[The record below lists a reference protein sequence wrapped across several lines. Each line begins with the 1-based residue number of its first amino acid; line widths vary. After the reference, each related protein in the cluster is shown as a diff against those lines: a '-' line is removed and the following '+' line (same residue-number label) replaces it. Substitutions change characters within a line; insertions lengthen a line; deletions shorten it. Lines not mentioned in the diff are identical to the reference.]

1 MMGAHALLSPSA
13 AHRWIRCPPSAC
25 LEREFPSSWS
35 EAAAEGTAAHA
46 LCEHKLRK
54 FLKLR
59 SKRPHSDFE
68 DDEMDRCSDAYV
80 SFVQEQMG
88 DIPSPMVLV
97 EQRLD
102 LTRYVPEAFGTADC
116 IIVGGDMLHVIDF
129 KYGMGMLVEAE
140 HNPQMML
147 YALGALELL
156 DGIYDIQTI
165 SMSIFQPRREN
176 VCTWSLPKEELLR
189 WARDD
194 LVEKARL
201 AYMGEGEYRA
211 GEWCTF
217 CRAAVR
223 CRARAEEKLRLAK
236 EEFKYPP
243 LITDEEIEDVLG
255 EIPELIKWANAILAY
270 ATDAAVNHGK
280 VWMGFKIVEGRSV
293 RRYKDED
300 VVAREAESAGYT
312 DIFDKKLISLTQ
324 MERLMGK
331 KAFTDILD
339 GLIEKPP
346 GKPTLVPISDK
357 RPAIHTGS
365 AQSEFTA
372 ITEVH

>member
-1 MMGAHALLSPSA
+1 MGTHALLSPSA
-13 AHRWIRCPPSAC
+13 AHRWMNCPPSAC
-25 LEREFPSSWS
+25 LEREFPSSSS
-35 EAAAEGTAAHA
+35 EVAAEGTAAHA

-59 SKRPHSDFE
+59 SKRPQSDFE
-68 DDEMDRCSDAYV
+68 DDEMDRCSDDYV
-80 SFVQEQMG
+80 LFVQERMRE
-88 DIPSPMVLV
+88 ITSPMVLV

-116 IIVGGDMLHVIDF
+116 IIVGGDRLHIVDF
-129 KYGMGMLVEAE
+129 KYGMGVLVEAE

-312 DIFDKKLISLTQ
+312 DIFDKKLITLTR
-324 MERLMGK
+324 MEKLMGK

-357 RPAIHTGS
+357 RPVIHTGS

>member
-1 MMGAHALLSPSA
+1 MGTHALLSPSA
-13 AHRWIRCPPSAC
+13 AHRWMNCPPSAC
-25 LEREFPSSWS
+25 LEREFPSSSS
-35 EAAAEGTAAHA
+35 EVAAEGTAAHA

-59 SKRPHSDFE
+59 SKRPQSDFE
-68 DDEMDRCSDAYV
+68 DDEMDRCSNDYV
-80 SFVQEQMG
+80 LFVQERMRE
-88 DIPSPMVLV
+88 ITSPMVLV

-116 IIVGGDMLHVIDF
+116 IIVGGDRLHIVDF
-129 KYGMGMLVEAE
+129 KYGMGVLVEAE

-194 LVEKARL
+194 LVEKAHL

>member
-1 MMGAHALLSPSA
+1 MGTHALLSPSA
-13 AHRWIRCPPSAC
+13 AHRWMNCPPSAC
-25 LEREFPSSWS
+25 LEREFPSSSS
-35 EAAAEGTAAHA
+35 EVAAEGTAAHA

-54 FLKLR
+54 LLKLR

-68 DDEMDRCSDAYV
+68 DDEMDRCSDDYV

-88 DIPSPMVLV
+88 EIPSPMVLV

-116 IIVGGDMLHVIDF
+116 IIVGGDRLHIVDF
-129 KYGMGMLVEAE
+129 KYGMGVLVEAE

-156 DGIYDIQTI
+156 DGIYDIQKI
-165 SMSIFQPRREN
+165 SVSIFQPRREN

-194 LVEKARL
+194 LVKKARL
-201 AYMGEGEYRA
+201 AYAGEGEYCA

-217 CRAAVR
+217 CRASVR

-280 VWMGFKIVEGRSV
+280 EWTGFKIVEGRSV

-300 VVAREAESAGYT
+300 AVAREAESAGYT
-312 DIFDKKLISLTQ
+312 DIFDRKLISLTQ
-324 MERLMGK
+324 MEKLMGK
-331 KAFTDILD
+331 KAFTDILG

-346 GKPTLVPISDK
+346 GKPTLVPLSDK
-357 RPAIHTGS
+357 RPAIHTGNVR
-365 AQSEFTA
+365 SEFKA
-372 ITEVH
+372 ITEVQ

>member
-1 MMGAHALLSPSA
+1 MGTHALLSPSA
-13 AHRWIRCPPSAC
+13 AHRWMNCPPSAC
-25 LEREFPSSWS
+25 LEREFPSSSS
-35 EAAAEGTAAHA
+35 EVAAEGTAAHA

-59 SKRPHSDFE
+59 SKRPQSDFE
-68 DDEMDRCSDAYV
+68 DDEMDRCSNDYV
-80 SFVQEQMG
+80 LFVQERMRE
-88 DIPSPMVLV
+88 ITSPMVLV

-116 IIVGGDMLHVIDF
+116 IIVGGDRLHIVDF
-129 KYGMGMLVEAE
+129 KYGMGVLVEAE

-156 DGIYDIQTI
+156 DGIYDIQKI
-165 SMSIFQPRREN
+165 SVSIFQPRREN

-194 LVEKARL
+194 LVEKAHL

>member
-1 MMGAHALLSPSA
+1 MGTHALLSPSA
-13 AHRWIRCPPSAC
+13 AHRWMNCPPSAC
-25 LEREFPSSWS
+25 LEREFPSSSS
-35 EAAAEGTAAHA
+35 EVAAEGTAAHA

-54 FLKLR
+54 LLKLR

-68 DDEMDRCSDAYV
+68 DDEMDRCSDDYV

-88 DIPSPMVLV
+88 EIPSPMVLV

-116 IIVGGDMLHVIDF
+116 IIVGGDRLHIVDF
-129 KYGMGMLVEAE
+129 KYGMGVLVEAE

-156 DGIYDIQTI
+156 DGIYDIQKI
-165 SMSIFQPRREN
+165 SVSIFQPRREN

-201 AYMGEGEYRA
+201 AYAGEGEYCA

-217 CRAAVR
+217 CRASVR

-280 VWMGFKIVEGRSV
+280 EWTGFKIVEGRSV

-300 VVAREAESAGYT
+300 AVAREAESAGYT

-324 MERLMGK
+324 MEKLMGK
-331 KAFTDILD
+331 KAFTDILG

-346 GKPTLVPISDK
+346 GKPTLVPLSDK
-357 RPAIHTGS
+357 RPAIHTGNVR
-365 AQSEFTA
+365 SEFKA
-372 ITEVH
+372 ITEVQ

>member
-1 MMGAHALLSPSA
+1 MGTHALLSPSA
-13 AHRWIRCPPSAC
+13 AHRWMNCPPSAC
-25 LEREFPSSWS
+25 LEREFPSSSS
-35 EAAAEGTAAHA
+35 EVAAEGTAAHA

-54 FLKLR
+54 LLKLR
-59 SKRPHSDFE
+59 SKRPQSDFE
-68 DDEMDRCSDAYV
+68 DDEMDRCSDDYV

-88 DIPSPMVLV
+88 EIPSPMVLV

-102 LTRYVPEAFGTADC
+102 ITRYVPEAFGTADC
-116 IIVGGDMLHVIDF
+116 IIVGGDRLHIVDF
-129 KYGMGMLVEAE
+129 KYGMGVLVEAE

-156 DGIYDIQTI
+156 DGIYDIQKI
-165 SMSIFQPRREN
+165 SVSIFQPRREN

-194 LVEKARL
+194 LVKKARL
-201 AYMGEGEYRA
+201 AYAGEGEYCA

-280 VWMGFKIVEGRSV
+280 AWTGFKIVEGRSV

-300 VVAREAESAGYT
+300 DVAREAGSAGYT
-312 DIFDKKLISLTQ
+312 DIFDKKLITLTR
-324 MERLMGK
+324 MEKLMGK
-331 KAFTDILD
+331 KAFTDILG

-357 RPAIHTGS
+357 RPEIHTGS
-365 AQSEFTA
+365 ARSEFTA

>member
-1 MMGAHALLSPSA
+1 MGTHALLSPSA
-13 AHRWIRCPPSAC
+13 AHRWMNCPPSAC
-25 LEREFPSSWS
+25 LEREFPSSSS
-35 EAAAEGTAAHA
+35 EVAAEGTAAHA

-54 FLKLR
+54 LLKLR

-68 DDEMDRCSDAYV
+68 DDEMDRCSDDYV

-88 DIPSPMVLV
+88 EIPSPMVLV

-116 IIVGGDMLHVIDF
+116 IIVGGDRLHIVDF
-129 KYGMGMLVEAE
+129 KYGMGVLVEAE

-156 DGIYDIQTI
+156 DGIYDIQKI
-165 SMSIFQPRREN
+165 SVSIFQPRREN

-201 AYMGEGEYRA
+201 AYAGEGEYCA

-217 CRAAVR
+217 CRASVR

-280 VWMGFKIVEGRSV
+280 AWKGFKIVEGRSV

-300 VVAREAESAGYT
+300 TVAREAESAGYT

-324 MERLMGK
+324 MEKLMGK
-331 KAFTDILD
+331 KAFTDILG

-346 GKPTLVPISDK
+346 GKPTLVPVSDK

-372 ITEVH
+372 ITEIH

>member
-1 MMGAHALLSPSA
+1 MGTHALLSPSA
-13 AHRWIRCPPSAC
+13 AHRWMNCPPSAC
-25 LEREFPSSWS
+25 LEREFPSSSS
-35 EAAAEGTAAHA
+35 EVAAEGTAAHA

-54 FLKLR
+54 LLKLR
-59 SKRPHSDFE
+59 SKRPQSDFE
-68 DDEMDRCSDAYV
+68 DDEMDRCSDDYV

-88 DIPSPMVLV
+88 EIPSPMVLV

-116 IIVGGDMLHVIDF
+116 IIVGGDRLHIVDF
-129 KYGMGMLVEAE
+129 KYGMGVLVEAE

-156 DGIYDIQTI
+156 DGIYDIQKI
-165 SMSIFQPRREN
+165 SVSIFQPRREN

-201 AYMGEGEYRA
+201 AYAGEGEYCA

-217 CRAAVR
+217 CRASVR

-280 VWMGFKIVEGRSV
+280 EWTGFKIVEGRSV

-300 VVAREAESAGYT
+300 AVAREAESAGYT
-312 DIFDKKLISLTQ
+312 DIFDRKLISLTQ
-324 MERLMGK
+324 MEKLMGK
-331 KAFTDILD
+331 KAFTDILG

-346 GKPTLVPISDK
+346 GKPTLVPLSDK
-357 RPAIHTGS
+357 RPAIHTGNVR
-365 AQSEFTA
+365 SEFKA
-372 ITEVH
+372 ITEVQ

>member
-1 MMGAHALLSPSA
+1 MGTHALLSPSA
-13 AHRWIRCPPSAC
+13 AHRWMNCPPSAC
-25 LEREFPSSWS
+25 LEREFPSSSS
-35 EAAAEGTAAHA
+35 EVAAEGTAAHA

-54 FLKLR
+54 LLKLR

-68 DDEMDRCSDAYV
+68 DDEMDRCSDDYV

-88 DIPSPMVLV
+88 EIPSPMVLV

-116 IIVGGDMLHVIDF
+116 IIVGGDRLHIVDF
-129 KYGMGMLVEAE
+129 KYGMGVLVEAE

-156 DGIYDIQTI
+156 DGIYDIQKI
-165 SMSIFQPRREN
+165 SVSIFQPRREN

-201 AYMGEGEYRA
+201 AYASEGEYCA

-217 CRAAVR
+217 CRASVR

-280 VWMGFKIVEGRSV
+280 EWTGFKIVEGRSV

-300 VVAREAESAGYT
+300 AVAREAESAGYT
-312 DIFDKKLISLTQ
+312 DIFDRKLISLTQ

-331 KAFTDILD
+331 KAFTDILG

-346 GKPTLVPISDK
+346 GKPTLVPLSDK
-357 RPAIHTGS
+357 RPAIHTGNVR
-365 AQSEFTA
+365 SEFKA
-372 ITEVH
+372 ITEVQ

>member
-1 MMGAHALLSPSA
+1 MGTHALLSPSA
-13 AHRWIRCPPSAC
+13 AHRWMNCPPSAC
-25 LEREFPSSWS
+25 LEREFPSSSS
-35 EAAAEGTAAHA
+35 EVAAEGTAAHA

-54 FLKLR
+54 LLKLR

-68 DDEMDRCSDAYV
+68 DDEMDRCSDDYV

-88 DIPSPMVLV
+88 EIPSPMVLV

-116 IIVGGDMLHVIDF
+116 IIVGGDRLHIVDF
-129 KYGMGMLVEAE
+129 KYGMGVLVEAE

-156 DGIYDIQTI
+156 DGIYDIQKI
-165 SMSIFQPRREN
+165 SVSIFQPRREN

-201 AYMGEGEYRA
+201 AYAGEGEYCA

-217 CRAAVR
+217 CRASVR

-280 VWMGFKIVEGRSV
+280 AWTGFKIVEGRSV

-300 VVAREAESAGYT
+300 DVAREAESAGYT

-324 MERLMGK
+324 MEKLMGK
-331 KAFTDILD
+331 KAFTDILG

-346 GKPTLVPISDK
+346 GKPTLVPVSDK

>member
-1 MMGAHALLSPSA
+1 MGTHALLSPSA
-13 AHRWIRCPPSAC
+13 AHRWMNCPPSAC
-25 LEREFPSSWS
+25 LEREFPSSSS
-35 EAAAEGTAAHA
+35 EVAAEGTAAHA

-54 FLKLR
+54 LLKLR

-68 DDEMDRCSDAYV
+68 DDEMDRCSDDYV

-88 DIPSPMVLV
+88 EIPSPMVLV

-116 IIVGGDMLHVIDF
+116 IIVGGDRLHIVDF
-129 KYGMGMLVEAE
+129 KYGMGVLVEAE

-156 DGIYDIQTI
+156 DGIYDIQKI
-165 SMSIFQPRREN
+165 SVSIFQPRREN
-176 VCTWSLPKEELLR
+176 VCTWSLPKEDILR

-194 LVEKARL
+194 LVKKARL
-201 AYMGEGEYRA
+201 AYAGEGEYCA

-217 CRAAVR
+217 CRASVR
-223 CRARAEEKLRLAK
+223 CRARAQEKLRLAK

-280 VWMGFKIVEGRSV
+280 AWKGFKIVEGRSV

-300 VVAREAESAGYT
+300 DVAREAESAGYT

-324 MERLMGK
+324 MEKLMGK
-331 KAFTDILD
+331 KAFTDILG

>member
-1 MMGAHALLSPSA
+1 METHAWLSPSA
-13 AHRWIRCPPSAC
+13 AHRWMNCPPSAC
-25 LEREFPSSWS
+25 LEREFPSSSS
-35 EAAAEGTAAHA
+35 EVAAEGTAAHA

-54 FLKLR
+54 LLKLR

-68 DDEMDRCSDAYV
+68 DDEMDRCSDDYV

-88 DIPSPMVLV
+88 EIPSPMVLV

-116 IIVGGDMLHVIDF
+116 IIVGGDRLHIVDF
-129 KYGMGMLVEAE
+129 KYGMGVLVEAE

-156 DGIYDIQTI
+156 DGIYDIQKI
-165 SMSIFQPRREN
+165 SVSIFQPRREN

-201 AYMGEGEYRA
+201 AYAGEGEYCA

-217 CRAAVR
+217 CRASVR

-280 VWMGFKIVEGRSV
+280 AWTGFKIVEGRSV

-300 VVAREAESAGYT
+300 DVAREAESAGYT

-324 MERLMGK
+324 MEKLMGK
-331 KAFTDILD
+331 KAFTDILG

-346 GKPTLVPISDK
+346 GKPTLVPVSDK

>member
-1 MMGAHALLSPSA
+1 MGTHALLSPSA
-13 AHRWIRCPPSAC
+13 AHRWMNCPPSAC
-25 LEREFPSSWS
+25 LEREFPSSSS
-35 EAAAEGTAAHA
+35 EVAAEGTAAHA

-59 SKRPHSDFE
+59 SKRPQSDFE
-68 DDEMDRCSDAYV
+68 DDEMDRCSDDYV
-80 SFVQEQMG
+80 LFVQERMRE
-88 DIPSPMVLV
+88 ITSPMVLV

-116 IIVGGDMLHVIDF
+116 IIVGGDRLHIVDF
-129 KYGMGMLVEAE
+129 KYGMGVLVEAE

>member
-1 MMGAHALLSPSA
+1 MGTHALLSPSA
-13 AHRWIRCPPSAC
+13 AHRWMNCPPSAC
-25 LEREFPSSWS
+25 LEREFPSSSS
-35 EAAAEGTAAHA
+35 EVAAEGTAAHA

-54 FLKLR
+54 LLKLR
-59 SKRPHSDFE
+59 TKRPQSDFE
-68 DDEMDRCSDAYV
+68 DDEMDRCSDDYV
-80 SFVQEQMG
+80 LFVQERMRE
-88 DIPSPMVLV
+88 IPSPMVLV

-116 IIVGGDMLHVIDF
+116 IIVGGDRLHIVDF
-129 KYGMGMLVEAE
+129 KYGMGVLVEAE

-156 DGIYDIQTI
+156 DGIYDIQKI
-165 SMSIFQPRREN
+165 SVSIFQPRREN

-201 AYMGEGEYRA
+201 AYAGEGEYCA

-217 CRAAVR
+217 CRASVR

-280 VWMGFKIVEGRSV
+280 EWTGFKIVEGRSV

-331 KAFTDILD
+331 KAFTDILG

-346 GKPTLVPISDK
+346 GKPTLVPLSDK
-357 RPAIHTGS
+357 RPAIHTGNVR
-365 AQSEFTA
+365 SEFKA
-372 ITEVH
+372 ITEVQ

>member
-1 MMGAHALLSPSA
+1 MGTHALLSPSA
-13 AHRWIRCPPSAC
+13 AHRWMNCPPSAC
-25 LEREFPSSWS
+25 LEREFPSSSS
-35 EAAAEGTAAHA
+35 EVAAEGTAAHA

-54 FLKLR
+54 LLKLR

-68 DDEMDRCSDAYV
+68 DDEMDRCSDDYV

-88 DIPSPMVLV
+88 EIPSPMVLV

-102 LTRYVPEAFGTADC
+102 ITRYVTEAFGTADC
-116 IIVGGDMLHVIDF
+116 IIVGGDRLHIVDF
-129 KYGMGMLVEAE
+129 KYGMGVLVEAE

-156 DGIYDIQTI
+156 DGIYDIQKI
-165 SMSIFQPRREN
+165 SVSIFQPRREN

-201 AYMGEGEYRA
+201 AYAGEGEYCA

-217 CRAAVR
+217 CRASVR

-280 VWMGFKIVEGRSV
+280 EWTGFKIVEGRSV

-300 VVAREAESAGYT
+300 AVAREAESAGYT
-312 DIFDKKLISLTQ
+312 DIFDRKLISLTQ
-324 MERLMGK
+324 MEKLMGK
-331 KAFTDILD
+331 KAFTDILG

-346 GKPTLVPISDK
+346 GKPTLVPLSDK
-357 RPAIHTGS
+357 RPAIHTGNVR
-365 AQSEFTA
+365 SEFKA
-372 ITEVH
+372 ITEVQ

>member
-1 MMGAHALLSPSA
+1 MGTHALLSPSA
-13 AHRWIRCPPSAC
+13 AHRWMNCPPSAC
-25 LEREFPSSWS
+25 LEREFPSSSS
-35 EAAAEGTAAHA
+35 EVAAEGTAAHA

-54 FLKLR
+54 LLKLR

-68 DDEMDRCSDAYV
+68 DDEMDRCSDDYV

-88 DIPSPMVLV
+88 EIPSPMVLV

-116 IIVGGDMLHVIDF
+116 IIVGGDRLHIVDF
-129 KYGMGMLVEAE
+129 KYGMGVLVEAE

-201 AYMGEGEYRA
+201 AYAGEGEYCA

-217 CRAAVR
+217 CRASVR

-280 VWMGFKIVEGRSV
+280 EWTGFKIVEGRSV

-300 VVAREAESAGYT
+300 AVAREAESAGYT
-312 DIFDKKLISLTQ
+312 DIFDRKLISLTQ
-324 MERLMGK
+324 MEKLMGK
-331 KAFTDILD
+331 KAFTDILG

-346 GKPTLVPISDK
+346 GKPTLVPLSDK
-357 RPAIHTGS
+357 RPAIHTGNVR
-365 AQSEFTA
+365 SEFKA
-372 ITEVH
+372 ITEVQ

>member
-1 MMGAHALLSPSA
+1 MGTHALLSPSA
-13 AHRWIRCPPSAC
+13 AHRWMNCPPSAC
-25 LEREFPSSWS
+25 LEREFPSSSS
-35 EAAAEGTAAHA
+35 EVAAEGTAAHA

-54 FLKLR
+54 LLKLR

-68 DDEMDRCSDAYV
+68 DDEMDRCSDDYV

-88 DIPSPMVLV
+88 EIPSPMVLV

-102 LTRYVPEAFGTADC
+102 LTRYVPEAFGTADY
-116 IIVGGDMLHVIDF
+116 IIVGGDRLHIVDF
-129 KYGMGMLVEAE
+129 KYGMGVLVEAE

-156 DGIYDIQTI
+156 DGIYDIQKI
-165 SMSIFQPRREN
+165 SVSIFQPRREN

-201 AYMGEGEYRA
+201 AYAGEGEYCA

-217 CRAAVR
+217 CRASVR

-280 VWMGFKIVEGRSV
+280 EWTGFKIVEGRSV

-300 VVAREAESAGYT
+300 AVAREAESAGYT
-312 DIFDKKLISLTQ
+312 DIFDRKLISLTQ
-324 MERLMGK
+324 MEKLMGK
-331 KAFTDILD
+331 KAFTDILG

-346 GKPTLVPISDK
+346 GKPTLVPLSDK
-357 RPAIHTGS
+357 RPAIHTGNVR
-365 AQSEFTA
+365 SEFKA
-372 ITEVH
+372 ITEVQ

>member
-1 MMGAHALLSPSA
+1 MGAHALLSPSA

-25 LEREFPSSWS
+25 LEREFPSSSS

-102 LTRYVPEAFGTADC
+102 LIRYVPEAFGAADC

-129 KYGMGMLVEAE
+129 KYGMGVLVEAE

-346 GKPTLVPISDK
+346 GKPTLVPVSDK
-357 RPAIHTGS
+357 RPAIHTGNVR
-365 AQSEFTA
+365 SEFKA
-372 ITEVH
+372 ITEVQ

>member
-1 MMGAHALLSPSA
+1 MGTHALLSPSA
-13 AHRWIRCPPSAC
+13 AHRWMNCPPSAC
-25 LEREFPSSWS
+25 LEREFPSSSS
-35 EAAAEGTAAHA
+35 EVAAEGTAAHA

-59 SKRPHSDFE
+59 SKRPQSDFE
-68 DDEMDRCSDAYV
+68 DDEMDRCSDDYIL
-80 SFVQEQMG
+80 FVQERMRE
-88 DIPSPMVLV
+88 IPSPMVLV

-102 LTRYVPEAFGTADC
+102 ITRYVSEAFGTADC
-116 IIVGGDMLHVIDF
+116 IIVGGDRLHIVDF
-129 KYGMGMLVEAE
+129 KYGMGVLVEAE

-156 DGIYDIQTI
+156 DGIYDIQKI

-201 AYMGEGEYRA
+201 AYAGEGEYCA

-217 CRAAVR
+217 CRASVR

-280 VWMGFKIVEGRSV
+280 AWTGFKIVEGRSV

-300 VVAREAESAGYT
+300 SVAREAESAGYT
-312 DIFDKKLISLTQ
+312 DIFDKKLITLTR
-324 MERLMGK
+324 MEKLMGK
-331 KAFTDILD
+331 KAFTDILG

-346 GKPTLVPISDK
+346 GKPTLVPVSDK

>member
-1 MMGAHALLSPSA
+1 MGTHALLSPSA
-13 AHRWIRCPPSAC
+13 AHRWMNCPPSAC
-25 LEREFPSSWS
+25 LEREFPSSSS
-35 EAAAEGTAAHA
+35 EVAAEGTAAHA

-54 FLKLR
+54 LLKLR

-68 DDEMDRCSDAYV
+68 DDEMDRCSDDYV
-80 SFVQEQMG
+80 LFVQERMRE
-88 DIPSPMVLV
+88 ITSPMVLV

-116 IIVGGDMLHVIDF
+116 IIVGGDRLHIVDF
-129 KYGMGMLVEAE
+129 KYGMGVLVEAE

-223 CRARAEEKLRLAK
+223 CRTRAEEKLRLAK

-339 GLIEKPP
+339 GLIKKPP

>member
-1 MMGAHALLSPSA
+1 MGTHALLSPSA
-13 AHRWIRCPPSAC
+13 AHRWMNCPPSAC
-25 LEREFPSSWS
+25 LEREFPSSSS
-35 EAAAEGTAAHA
+35 EVAAEGTAAHA

-54 FLKLR
+54 LLKLR

-68 DDEMDRCSDAYV
+68 DDEMDRCSDDYV

-88 DIPSPMVLV
+88 EIPSPMVLV

-116 IIVGGDMLHVIDF
+116 IIVGGDRLHIVDF
-129 KYGMGMLVEAE
+129 KYGMGVLVEAE

-156 DGIYDIQTI
+156 DGIYDIQKI
-165 SMSIFQPRREN
+165 SVSIFQPRREN

-201 AYMGEGEYRA
+201 AYAGEGEYCA

-217 CRAAVR
+217 CRASVR

-280 VWMGFKIVEGRSV
+280 AWKGFKIVEGRSV

-300 VVAREAESAGYT
+300 TVAREAESAGYT

-324 MERLMGK
+324 MEKLMGK
-331 KAFTDILD
+331 KAFTDILG

-346 GKPTLVPISDK
+346 GKPTLVPLSDK
-357 RPAIHTGS
+357 RPAIHTGNVR
-365 AQSEFTA
+365 SEFKA
-372 ITEVH
+372 ITEVQ

>member
-1 MMGAHALLSPSA
+1 MGTHALLSPSA
-13 AHRWIRCPPSAC
+13 AHRWMNCPPSAC
-25 LEREFPSSWS
+25 LEREFPSSSS
-35 EAAAEGTAAHA
+35 EVAAEGTAAHA

-54 FLKLR
+54 LLKLR

-68 DDEMDRCSDAYV
+68 DDEMDRCSDDYV

-88 DIPSPMVLV
+88 EIPSPMVLV

-116 IIVGGDMLHVIDF
+116 IIVGGDRLHIVDF
-129 KYGMGMLVEAE
+129 KYGMGVLVEAE

-280 VWMGFKIVEGRSV
+280 EWTGFKIVEGRSV

-300 VVAREAESAGYT
+300 AVAREAESAGYT

-324 MERLMGK
+324 MEKLMGK
-331 KAFTDILD
+331 KAFTDILG

-346 GKPTLVPISDK
+346 GKPTLVPLSDK
-357 RPAIHTGS
+357 RPAIHTGNVR
-365 AQSEFTA
+365 SEFKA
-372 ITEVH
+372 ITEVQ

>member
-1 MMGAHALLSPSA
+1 MGTHALLSPSA
-13 AHRWIRCPPSAC
+13 AHRWMNCPPSAC
-25 LEREFPSSWS
+25 LEREFPSSSS
-35 EAAAEGTAAHA
+35 EVAAEGTAAHA

-54 FLKLR
+54 LLKLR

-68 DDEMDRCSDAYV
+68 DDEMDRCSDDYV

-88 DIPSPMVLV
+88 EIPSPMVLV

-116 IIVGGDMLHVIDF
+116 IIVGGDRLHIVDF
-129 KYGMGMLVEAE
+129 KYGMGVLVEAE

-156 DGIYDIQTI
+156 DGIYDIQKI
-165 SMSIFQPRREN
+165 SVSIFQPRREN

-201 AYMGEGEYRA
+201 AYAGEGEYCA

-217 CRAAVR
+217 CRASVR

-280 VWMGFKIVEGRSV
+280 EWTGFKIVEGRSV

-300 VVAREAESAGYT
+300 SVAREAESAGYT
-312 DIFDKKLISLTQ
+312 DIFDRKLISLTQ
-324 MERLMGK
+324 MEKLMGK
-331 KAFTDILD
+331 KAFTDILG

-346 GKPTLVPISDK
+346 GKPTLVPLSDK
-357 RPAIHTGS
+357 RPAIHTGNVR
-365 AQSEFTA
+365 SEFKA
-372 ITEVH
+372 ITEVQ

>member
-1 MMGAHALLSPSA
+1 MGTHALLSPSA
-13 AHRWIRCPPSAC
+13 AHRWMNCPPSAC
-25 LEREFPSSWS
+25 LEREFPSSSS
-35 EAAAEGTAAHA
+35 EVAAEGTAAHA

-54 FLKLR
+54 LLKLR

-68 DDEMDRCSDAYV
+68 DDEMDRCSDDYV

-88 DIPSPMVLV
+88 EIPSPMVLV

-116 IIVGGDMLHVIDF
+116 IIVGGDRLHIVDF
-129 KYGMGMLVEAE
+129 KYGMRVLVEAE

-156 DGIYDIQTI
+156 DGIYDIQKI
-165 SMSIFQPRREN
+165 SVSIFQPRREN

-201 AYMGEGEYRA
+201 AYAGEGEYCA

-217 CRAAVR
+217 CRASVR

-280 VWMGFKIVEGRSV
+280 EWTGFKIVEGRSV

-300 VVAREAESAGYT
+300 DVAREAESAGYT

-324 MERLMGK
+324 MEKLMGK
-331 KAFTDILD
+331 KAFTDILG

-346 GKPTLVPISDK
+346 GKPTLVPVSDK

>member
-1 MMGAHALLSPSA
+1 MGTHALLSPSA
-13 AHRWIRCPPSAC
+13 AHRWMNCPPSAC
-25 LEREFPSSWS
+25 LEREFPSSSS
-35 EAAAEGTAAHA
+35 EVAAEGTAAHA

-54 FLKLR
+54 LLKLR

-68 DDEMDRCSDAYV
+68 DDEMDRCSDDYV
-80 SFVQEQMG
+80 SFVQEQMTE
-88 DIPSPMVLV
+88 IPSPMVLV

-102 LTRYVPEAFGTADC
+102 ITRYVTEAFGTADC
-116 IIVGGDMLHVIDF
+116 IIDGGDRLHIVDF
-129 KYGMGMLVEAE
+129 KYGMGVLVEAE

-300 VVAREAESAGYT
+300 AVAREAESAGYT
-312 DIFDKKLISLTQ
+312 DIFDRKLISLTQ
-324 MERLMGK
+324 MEKLMGK
-331 KAFTDILD
+331 KAFTDILG

-346 GKPTLVPISDK
+346 GKPTLVPLSDK
-357 RPAIHTGS
+357 RPAIHTGNVR
-365 AQSEFTA
+365 SEFKA
-372 ITEVH
+372 ITEVQ

>member
-1 MMGAHALLSPSA
+1 MGTHALLSPSA
-13 AHRWIRCPPSAC
+13 AHRWMNCPPSAC
-25 LEREFPSSWS
+25 LEREFPSSSS
-35 EAAAEGTAAHA
+35 EVAAEGTAAHA

-54 FLKLR
+54 LLKLR
-59 SKRPHSDFE
+59 SKRPQSDFE
-68 DDEMDRCSDAYV
+68 DDEMDRCSDDYV
-80 SFVQEQMG
+80 SFVQEQMTE
-88 DIPSPMVLV
+88 IPSPMVLV

-102 LTRYVPEAFGTADC
+102 ITRYVTEAFGTADC
-116 IIVGGDMLHVIDF
+116 IIVGGDRLHIVDF
-129 KYGMGMLVEAE
+129 KYGMGVLVEAE

-156 DGIYDIQTI
+156 DGIYDIQKI
-165 SMSIFQPRREN
+165 SVSIFQPRREN

-194 LVEKARL
+194 LMKKARL
-201 AYMGEGEYRA
+201 AYAGGGEYCA
-211 GEWCTF
+211 GKWCTF

-280 VWMGFKIVEGRSV
+280 AWTGFKIVEGRSV

-300 VVAREAESAGYT
+300 DVAREAESAGYT

-324 MERLMGK
+324 MEKLMGK
-331 KAFTDILD
+331 KAFTDILG

-346 GKPTLVPISDK
+346 GKPTLVPVSDK

>member
-1 MMGAHALLSPSA
+1 MGAHALLSPSA

-25 LEREFPSSWS
+25 LEREFPSSSS

-129 KYGMGMLVEAE
+129 KYGMGVLVEAE

-217 CRAAVR
+217 CRAAAR

-270 ATDAAVNHGK
+270 ATDAALNHGK
-280 VWMGFKIVEGRSV
+280 EWTGFKIVEGRSV

-346 GKPTLVPISDK
+346 GKPTLVPVSDK

>member
-1 MMGAHALLSPSA
+1 MGTHALLSPSA
-13 AHRWIRCPPSAC
+13 AHRWMNCPPSAC
-25 LEREFPSSWS
+25 LEREFPSSSS
-35 EAAAEGTAAHA
+35 EVAAEGTAAHA

-54 FLKLR
+54 LLKLR

-68 DDEMDRCSDAYV
+68 DDEMDRCSDDYV

-88 DIPSPMVLV
+88 EIPSPMVLV

-116 IIVGGDMLHVIDF
+116 IIVGGDRLHIVDF
-129 KYGMGMLVEAE
+129 KYGMGVLVEAE

-156 DGIYDIQTI
+156 DGIYDIQKI
-165 SMSIFQPRREN
+165 SVSIFQPRREN

-201 AYMGEGEYRA
+201 AYAGEGEYCA

-217 CRAAVR
+217 CRASVR

-270 ATDAAVNHGK
+270 ATDSAVNHGK
-280 VWMGFKIVEGRSV
+280 AWKGFKVVEGRSV
-293 RRYKDED
+293 RKYKDED
-300 VVAREAESAGYT
+300 AVAREAKAAGYT
-312 DIFDKKLISLTQ
+312 DIFDKRLIPLTQ
-324 MERLMGK
+324 MEKLMGK
-331 KAFTDILD
+331 EVFAKTLGD
-339 GLIEKPP
+339 LIEKPP
-346 GKPTLVPISDK
+346 GKPTLVLLTDK
-357 RPAIHTGS
+357 RPAIHTGNVR
-365 AQSEFTA
+365 SEFKA
-372 ITEVH
+372 ITEVQ

>member
-1 MMGAHALLSPSA
+1 MGTHALLSPSA
-13 AHRWIRCPPSAC
+13 AHRWMNCPPSAC
-25 LEREFPSSWS
+25 LEREFPSSSS
-35 EAAAEGTAAHA
+35 EVAAEGTAAHA

-59 SKRPHSDFE
+59 SKRPQSDFE
-68 DDEMDRCSDAYV
+68 DDEMDRCSDDYIL
-80 SFVQEQMG
+80 FVQERMRE
-88 DIPSPMVLV
+88 IPSPMVLV

-102 LTRYVPEAFGTADC
+102 ITRYVSEAFGTADC
-116 IIVGGDMLHVIDF
+116 IIVGGDRLHIVDF
-129 KYGMGMLVEAE
+129 KYGMGVLVEAE

-156 DGIYDIQTI
+156 DGIYDIQKI

-176 VCTWSLPKEELLR
+176 VCTWSLPKEEILR

-201 AYMGEGEYRA
+201 AYAGEGEYCA

-217 CRAAVR
+217 CRASVR

-280 VWMGFKIVEGRSV
+280 AWTGFKIVEGRSV

-300 VVAREAESAGYT
+300 SVAREAESAGYT
-312 DIFDKKLISLTQ
+312 DIFDKKLITLTR
-324 MERLMGK
+324 MEKLMGK
-331 KAFTDILD
+331 KAFTDILG

-346 GKPTLVPISDK
+346 GKPTLVPVSDK

>member
-1 MMGAHALLSPSA
+1 MGAHALLSPSA
-13 AHRWIRCPPSAC
+13 AHRWMNCPPSAC
-25 LEREFPSSWS
+25 LEREFPSSSS

-54 FLKLR
+54 LLKLR

-68 DDEMDRCSDAYV
+68 DDEMDRCSDDYV

-88 DIPSPMVLV
+88 EIPSPMVLV

-116 IIVGGDMLHVIDF
+116 IIVGGDRLHIVDF
-129 KYGMGMLVEAE
+129 KYGMGVLVEAE

-156 DGIYDIQTI
+156 DGIYDIQKI
-165 SMSIFQPRREN
+165 SVSIFQPRREN
-176 VCTWSLPKEELLR
+176 VCTWSLPKEDILR

-194 LVEKARL
+194 LVKKARL
-201 AYMGEGEYRA
+201 AYAGEGEYCA

-280 VWMGFKIVEGRSV
+280 AWTGFKIVEGRSV

-300 VVAREAESAGYT
+300 AVAREVESAGYT
-312 DIFDKKLISLTQ
+312 DIFDKKLITLTR
-324 MERLMGK
+324 MEKLMGK
-331 KAFTDILD
+331 KEFTDILG

>member
-1 MMGAHALLSPSA
+1 MGTHALLSPSA
-13 AHRWIRCPPSAC
+13 AHRWMNCPPSAC
-25 LEREFPSSWS
+25 LEREFPSSSS
-35 EAAAEGTAAHA
+35 EVAAEGTAAHA

-54 FLKLR
+54 LLKLR

-68 DDEMDRCSDAYV
+68 DDEMDRCSDDYV

-88 DIPSPMVLV
+88 EIPSPMVLV

-116 IIVGGDMLHVIDF
+116 IIVGGDRLHIVDF
-129 KYGMGMLVEAE
+129 KYGMGVLVEAE

-156 DGIYDIQTI
+156 DGIYDIQKI
-165 SMSIFQPRREN
+165 SVSIFQPRREN

-217 CRAAVR
+217 CRASVR

-300 VVAREAESAGYT
+300 AVAREAESAGYT
-312 DIFDKKLISLTQ
+312 DIFDRKLISLTQ
-324 MERLMGK
+324 MEKLMGK
-331 KAFTDILD
+331 KAFTDILG

-346 GKPTLVPISDK
+346 GKPTLVPLSDK
-357 RPAIHTGS
+357 RPAIHTGNVR
-365 AQSEFTA
+365 SEFKA
-372 ITEVH
+372 ITEVQ

>member
-1 MMGAHALLSPSA
+1 MGTHALLSPSA
-13 AHRWIRCPPSAC
+13 AHRWMNCPPSAC
-25 LEREFPSSWS
+25 LEREFPSSSS
-35 EAAAEGTAAHA
+35 EVAAEGTAAHA

-54 FLKLR
+54 LLKLR

-68 DDEMDRCSDAYV
+68 DDEMDRCSDDYV

-88 DIPSPMVLV
+88 EIPSPMVLV

-116 IIVGGDMLHVIDF
+116 IIVGGDRLHIVDF
-129 KYGMGMLVEAE
+129 KYGMGVLVEAE

-156 DGIYDIQTI
+156 DGIYDIQKI
-165 SMSIFQPRREN
+165 SVSIFQPRREN

-201 AYMGEGEYRA
+201 AYAGEGEYCA

-217 CRAAVR
+217 CRASVR

-280 VWMGFKIVEGRSV
+280 EWTGFKIVEGRSV

-300 VVAREAESAGYT
+300 AVAREAESAGYT
-312 DIFDKKLISLTQ
+312 DIFDRKLISLTQ
-324 MERLMGK
+324 MEKLMGK
-331 KAFTDILD
+331 KAFTDILG

-346 GKPTLVPISDK
+346 GKPTLVPVSDK

>member
-1 MMGAHALLSPSA
+1 MGTHALLSPSA
-13 AHRWIRCPPSAC
+13 AHRWMNCPPSAC
-25 LEREFPSSWS
+25 LEREFPSSSS
-35 EAAAEGTAAHA
+35 EVAAEGTAAHA

-54 FLKLR
+54 LLKLR

-68 DDEMDRCSDAYV
+68 DDEMDRCSDDYV

-88 DIPSPMVLV
+88 EIPSPMVLV

-116 IIVGGDMLHVIDF
+116 IIVGGDRLHIVDF
-129 KYGMGMLVEAE
+129 KYGMGVLVEAE

-156 DGIYDIQTI
+156 DGIYDIQKI
-165 SMSIFQPRREN
+165 SVSIFQPRREN

-201 AYMGEGEYRA
+201 AYAGEGEYCA

-217 CRAAVR
+217 CRASVR

-280 VWMGFKIVEGRSV
+280 AWMGFKIVEGRSV

-300 VVAREAESAGYT
+300 VVAKEAKVAGYT
-312 DIFDKKLISLTQ
+312 DIFDKRLIPLTQ
-324 MERLMGK
+324 MEKLMGK
-331 KAFTDILD
+331 EVFAKTLGD
-339 GLIEKPP
+339 LIEKPP
-346 GKPTLVPISDK
+346 GKLTLVPVSDK

>member
-1 MMGAHALLSPSA
+1 MGAHALLSPSA

-25 LEREFPSSWS
+25 LEREFPSSSS

-97 EQRLD
+97 EQWLD

-129 KYGMGMLVEAE
+129 KYGMGVLVEAE

-147 YALGALELL
+147 YALGALHLL

-176 VCTWSLPKEELLR
+176 VCTWSLTKEDLLR

-201 AYMGEGEYRA
+201 AYAGEGAFCA

-223 CRARAEEKLRLAK
+223 CRARSEEKLRLAR
-236 EEFKYPP
+236 EEFRLPP
-243 LITDEEIEDVLG
+243 LITDEEIEEVLS
-255 EIPELIKWANAILAY
+255 EIPDLIKWANAILVY

-280 VWMGFKIVEGRSV
+280 AWKGFKVVEGRSV
-293 RRYKDED
+293 RKYKDED
-300 VVAREAESAGYT
+300 AVAREAKAAGYT
-312 DIFDKKLISLTQ
+312 DIFDKKLIPLTQ
-324 MERLMGK
+324 MEKLMGK
-331 KAFTDILD
+331 EMFAKTLG
-339 GLIEKPP
+339 GLIEKPL
-346 GKPTLVPISDK
+346 GKPALVPLSDK
-357 RPAIHTGS
+357 RPAIHTDNVR
-365 AQSEFTA
+365 SEFKT
-372 ITEVH
+372 IMEEN

>member
-1 MMGAHALLSPSA
+1 MGAHALLSPSA

-25 LEREFPSSWS
+25 LEREFPSSSS

-68 DDEMDRCSDAYV
+68 NDEMDRCSDAYV

-116 IIVGGDMLHVIDF
+116 IIVGGDMLRVIDF
-129 KYGMGMLVEAE
+129 KYGMGVLVSAE

-147 YALGALELL
+147 YALGALDLL
-156 DGIYDIQTI
+156 DGIYDIRTI

-176 VCTWSLPKEELLR
+176 VCTWSLTKEDLLR

-201 AYMGEGEYRA
+201 AYAGEGIFCA

-223 CRARAEEKLRLAK
+223 CRACAEEKLRLAR
-236 EEFKYPP
+236 EEFSLPP
-243 LITDEEIEDVLG
+243 LITDEEIEEVLG
-255 EIPELIKWANAILAY
+255 EIPDLIKWANAILVY

-280 VWMGFKIVEGRSV
+280 AWKGFKVVEGRSV
-293 RRYKDED
+293 RKYKDED
-300 VVAREAESAGYT
+300 VVAREAKAAGYT
-312 DIFDKKLISLTQ
+312 DIFDKKLIPLTQ
-324 MERLMGK
+324 MEKLMGK
-331 KAFTDILD
+331 EMFAKMLG

-346 GKPTLVPISDK
+346 GKPTLVPLSDK
-357 RPAIHTGS
+357 RPAIHTS
-365 AQSEFTA
+365 NVRFEFKT
-372 ITEVH
+372 ITEGQ

>member
-1 MMGAHALLSPSA
+1 MGTHALLSPSA
-13 AHRWIRCPPSAC
+13 AHRWMNCPPSAC
-25 LEREFPSSWS
+25 LEREFPSSSS
-35 EAAAEGTAAHA
+35 EVAAEGTAAHA

-59 SKRPHSDFE
+59 SKRPQSDFE
-68 DDEMDRCSDAYV
+68 DDEMDRCSNDYV
-80 SFVQEQMG
+80 LFVQERMRE
-88 DIPSPMVLV
+88 ITSPMVLV

-116 IIVGGDMLHVIDF
+116 IIVGGDRLHIVDF
-129 KYGMGMLVEAE
+129 KYGVGVLVEAE

-194 LVEKARL
+194 LVEKAHL

>member
-1 MMGAHALLSPSA
+1 MGTHALLSPSA
-13 AHRWIRCPPSAC
+13 AHRWMNCPPSAC
-25 LEREFPSSWS
+25 LEREFPSSSS
-35 EAAAEGTAAHA
+35 EVAAEGTAAHA

-54 FLKLR
+54 LLKLR

-68 DDEMDRCSDAYV
+68 DDEMDRCSDDYV
-80 SFVQEQMG
+80 SFVQEQMRE
-88 DIPSPMVLV
+88 IPSPMVLV

-116 IIVGGDMLHVIDF
+116 IIVGGDRLHVVDF
-129 KYGMGMLVEAE
+129 KYGMGVLVEAK

-201 AYMGEGEYRA
+201 AYMGEGEYCA

-217 CRAAVR
+217 CRASVR

-280 VWMGFKIVEGRSV
+280 EWTGFKIVEGRSV

-300 VVAREAESAGYT
+300 AVAREAESAGYT
-312 DIFDKKLISLTQ
+312 DIFDRKLISLTQ
-324 MERLMGK
+324 MEKLMGK
-331 KAFTDILD
+331 KAFTDILG

>member
-1 MMGAHALLSPSA
+1 MGAHALLSPSA
-13 AHRWIRCPPSAC
+13 AQRWMNCPPSAC
-25 LEREFPSSWS
+25 LEREFPSSSS

-129 KYGMGMLVEAE
+129 KYGMGVLVEAE
-140 HNPQMML
+140 HNAQMML
-147 YALGALELL
+147 YALGALDLL

-176 VCTWSLPKEELLR
+176 VCTWSLTKEALIR

-201 AYMGEGEYRA
+201 AYAGEGAFCA

-223 CRARAEEKLRLAK
+223 CRARAEEKLRLAR
-236 EEFKYPP
+236 EEFSLPP
-243 LITDEEIEDVLG
+243 LITDEEIEEVLG
-255 EIPELIKWANAILAY
+255 EIPDLIKWANAILVY

-280 VWMGFKIVEGRSV
+280 AWKGFKVVEGRSV
-293 RRYKDED
+293 RKYKDED
-300 VVAREAESAGYT
+300 VVAREAKAAGYT
-312 DIFDKKLISLTQ
+312 DIFDKKLIPLTQ
-324 MERLMGK
+324 MEKLMGK
-331 KAFTDILD
+331 EMFAKMLG

-346 GKPTLVPISDK
+346 GKPTLVPLSDK
-357 RPAIHTGS
+357 RPAIHTS
-365 AQSEFTA
+365 NVRFEFKT
-372 ITEVH
+372 ITEVQ